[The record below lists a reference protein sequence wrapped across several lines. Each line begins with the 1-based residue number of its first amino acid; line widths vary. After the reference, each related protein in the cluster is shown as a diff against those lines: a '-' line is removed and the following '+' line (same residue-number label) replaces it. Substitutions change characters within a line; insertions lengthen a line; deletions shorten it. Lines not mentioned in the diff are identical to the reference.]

1 MAIVSGSFAG
11 TGQSNSVFAR
21 RVHITMDFA
30 GTATV
35 DIERRMPSGTW
46 VKIATSV
53 TADYSNGFD
62 FYTPTAIRLN
72 CTAYTNAVEYVLQSG
87 PED

>member
-1 MAIVSGSFAG
+1 MSQVTSSFSG
-11 TGQSNSVFAR
+11 TGQSATIFAR
-21 RVHITMDFA
+21 KVHITMDFA

-72 CTAYTNAVEYVLQSG
+72 CTAYTNAVEYVLQTG